1 MPRDSPSDGDG
12 PTGAANGST
21 GADDG
26 SADAGDRSPDVAA
39 DGGPSNRPSVSGD
52 VKRFFVGDRDVGASV
67 GAASLAA
74 TQMSAGT
81 LVGTVGIHYAVGV
94 SFLAIWPGIW
104 LGWLV
109 SMYLVAPQLRA
120 FAGMTVPDFVAD
132 RFDDDGANGARSRA
146 LVATAIAVV
155 YLVYT
160 AAQYVAGAVVLE
172 SVLGIPRLY
181 GALAIVAVAL
191 AYTSTG
197 GIRASIVTDA
207 LQMALMVVALA
218 VAVVVGVHHVGGV
231 GELLDGVRTVDA
243 TLLEWGMAPTRILGF
258 ALAFGLGMTVAP
270 YEVSRIY
277 AMRDPDTVTSA
288 IRRSIVLQAFVAGCI
303 AVLGLVA
310 RVAFPELANPDTAV
324 AELAMSL
331 FGPLAGG
338 LLLLAVLA
346 AVLSTIDSVLLVS
359 SSALAYDLYAA
370 VFRPTGGFDR
380 LESVDDVLVATR
392 AATALAAV
400 VPLAFVVRPSLLGG
414 LVQLIVALYA
424 ALLAGALFAPIL
436 LGLHWERTTTVGA
449 LAGVLT
455 GLGAVVTWHVLADA
469 TAVLGPVL
477 ATVPPVV
484 VGVATSTA
492 TVVLASALEHAA
504 ETEPTTVDV

>member
-1 MPRDSPSDGDG
+1 MPNDTEVSGSDLHAD
-12 PTGAANGST
+12 TASQRAGST
-21 GADDG
+21 
-26 SADAGDRSPDVAA
+26 SDVE
-39 DGGPSNRPSVSGD
+39 
-52 VKRFFVGDRDVGASV
+52 RFFVGDRDVGASV

-81 LVGTVGIHYAVGV
+81 FVGTIGIHYAVGV
-94 SFLAIWPGIW
+94 SFLAVWPGIW

-109 SMYLVAPQLRA
+109 SMLFVAPQLRR
-120 FAGMTVPDFVAD
+120 FAGVTVPEFVAD
-132 RFDDDGANGARSRA
+132 RFDGDGANGRRSRA
-146 LVATAIAVV
+146 LVATVIAVI

-181 GALAIVAVAL
+181 GALLIVGVAVA
-191 AYTSTG
+191 YTTTG
-197 GIRASIVTDA
+197 GMRASILTDA

-218 VAVVVGVHHVGGV
+218 VAVVVGVLDVGGV
-231 GELLDGVRTVDA
+231 HALHGGVRTVDA
-243 TLLEWGMAPTRILGF
+243 NLLGWGMAPERVLGF

-277 AMRDPDTVTSA
+277 AMRDPETVTSA
-288 IRRSIVLQAFVAGCI
+288 IRRSVVLQAFVAVCI
-303 AVLGLVA
+303 AVLGLIA
-310 RVAFPELANPDTAV
+310 RVQFPALANPDAAV
-324 AELAMSL
+324 AELAVSL
-331 FGPLAGG
+331 FGPVAGG

-370 VFRPTGGFDR
+370 VLRPADGFDR
-380 LESVDDVLVATR
+380 LRSGDDVLVAAR
-392 AATALAAV
+392 AATAISAI
-400 VPLAFVVRPSLLGG
+400 VPLVFALRPSLLGG

-436 LGLHWERTTTVGA
+436 LGLHWERTMTVGA

-455 GLGAVVTWHVLADA
+455 GLGAVVTWHALTDA
-469 TAVLGPVL
+469 TAVLDSTI

-484 VGVATSTA
+484 VGVTTSTV
-492 TVVLASALEHAA
+492 TVVLASVLEDEIGT
-504 ETEPTTVDV
+504 ETTTVDA